1 MPELRM
7 PFARS
12 RKPRIGLALSAGG
25 AKGAAFIP
33 FLKALEDMDIRPSI
47 IAGASVGAM
56 IGGFYAAGVS
66 PGKSFS
72 IIQSLGRAPGFQ
84 VYDPHLRMRSL
95 LKGNKAY
102 EFIKLHLPVETF
114 EETRIPLRVVAV
126 DFWRREQ
133 VVFSSGSLADAIR
146 ASISIPGVFDPFIM
160 DDRVLIDGGI
170 MNPVPWDLIQDECDF
185 VIALHLSED
194 DEPKTPTEIP
204 QMLPMMIG
212 TVRTMRDTI
221 TAIKREYNPPHYYR
235 RIGFADVGT
244 LDFGKWREIIAQA
257 ETEIPDFQVE
267 LARALAEQNI
277 RV

>member
-1 MPELRM
+1 MPDLKM

-25 AKGAAFIP
+25 AKGAAFLP
-33 FLKALEDMDIRPSI
+33 FIKALEDMNIRPSI

-56 IGGFYAAGVS
+56 MGGFYAAGIS
-66 PGKSFS
+66 PGKAVS
-72 IIQSLGRAPGFQ
+72 ILQLLGRAPGFQ

-95 LKGNKAY
+95 LKGNKAH

-114 EETRIPLRVVAV
+114 EETRIPFRAVAV

-160 DDRVLIDGGI
+160 GDRVLIDGGI
-170 MNPVPWDLIQDECDF
+170 MNPVPWDIIQDQCDF

-221 TAIKREYNPPHYYR
+221 TAIKREFNPPDYYR
-235 RIGFADVGT
+235 RIGFSNVGT
-244 LDFGKWREIIAQA
+244 LDFGKWREVIAQA
-257 ETEIPDFQVE
+257 ETEIPDFQIE
-267 LARALAEQNI
+267 IAKALYEQNI